1 MFSPLQGFKLGRRA
15 VLIGIALAGTT
26 ATAVGAAS
34 GHTPW
39 PEPAR
44 PSFATA
50 SDHPPSTDVPAPT
63 TEALPVEPTID
74 STLPTPPDTTTPVV
88 TTVEIAPPTA
98 AVVVPDP
105 APAEPVVTEPAMVEP
120 SADPA
125 VSEPPATEPP
135 PTEPAPAPAP
145 KPASDNVVPATM
157 TLACAVAGENP
168 AGPVSCS
175 WSGATPDGFGSFV
188 LLRADPDGK
197 GRVPYRSSD
206 AGASSFVD
214 GSASAGSHSYVLV
227 ALDAA
232 EHPLAHSNMV
242 LIQIAAA

>member
-44 PSFATA
+44 PTFSAP
-50 SDHPPSTDVPAPT
+50 SDHPPSTDSPVVT
-63 TEALPVEPTID
+63 TQTTPVEPTIETKVPA
-74 STLPTPPDTTTPVV
+74 SADTTIPVV
-88 TTVEIAPPTA
+88 TTTEIAPLPTE
-98 AVVVPDP
+98 VVVADP
-105 APAEPVVTEPAMVEP
+105 APAESVVTEPAMVEP
-120 SADPA
+120 PAQPA
-125 VSEPPATEPP
+125 VTEPP
-135 PTEPAPAPAP
+135 TTEPAPAPAP
-145 KPASDNVVPATM
+145 KQANDNVVPATL
-157 TLACAVAGENP
+157 TLACALGGENP

-175 WSGATPDGFGSFV
+175 WSDATPDGFASFV
-188 LLRADPDGK
+188 LLRGDPDGK

-206 AGASSFVD
+206 AGATSFVD

-232 EHPLAHSNMV
+232 DHPLVHSNMV
-242 LIQIAAA
+242 LVQIAAA

>member
-44 PSFATA
+44 PSFSAP
-50 SDHPPSTDVPAPT
+50 SDHPPSTDAAVVA
-63 TEALPVEPTID
+63 TETMPVEPTIE
-74 STLPTPPDTTTPVV
+74 TTVPAPPDTTIPVV
-88 TTVEIAPPTA
+88 TTTEIAPPPSEVA
-98 AVVVPDP
+98 VPDP
-105 APAEPVVTEPAMVEP
+105 ASAEPVATEPAVVEPPAEPPASEPPTTEPA
-120 SADPA
+120 
-125 VSEPPATEPP
+125 
-135 PTEPAPAPAP
+135 PAPAPAP
-145 KPASDNVVPATM
+145 KPANDNVVPATL
-157 TLACAVAGENP
+157 TLACAVGGENP

-175 WSGATPDGFGSFV
+175 WSGATPDGFASFV
-188 LLRADPDGK
+188 LLRGDPDGK
-197 GRVPYRSSD
+197 GRVPYRTSD
-206 AGASSFVD
+206 AGATSFVD

-232 EHPLAHSNMV
+232 DHPLAHSNMV
-242 LIQIAAA
+242 LVQIAAA

>member
-1 MFSPLQGFKLGRRA
+1 MFSPLQGLRLGRRA
-15 VLIGIALAGTT
+15 VVIGIALAGTT

-50 SDHPPSTDVPAPT
+50 SDHPPSTDAPVIT

-74 STLPTPPDTTTPVV
+74 STVPAPPATTAPVV
-88 TTVEIAPPTA
+88 TTAEIAPPTA
-98 AVVVPDP
+98 AVVAPDP
-105 APAEPVVTEPAMVEP
+105 APAEPVVTEPAV
-120 SADPA
+120 
-125 VSEPPATEPP
+125 VEPPAEPAITEPP
-135 PTEPAPAPAP
+135 TTEPAPAPAPAP
-145 KPASDNVVPATM
+145 KPANDNVVPATL

-175 WSGATPDGFGSFV
+175 WSGTTPDGFASFV

-214 GSASAGSHSYVLV
+214 GSASAGNHSYVLV